1 MTRPPSAT
9 QPDRLDPG
17 TVDAGR
23 SAKAALR
30 DELVAR
36 LRPVARPDHRHH
48 WDLLEYIA
56 DFAGSA
62 AATGLLVEDPRYV
75 AASTVLVTP
84 DNGLRRLRERVLRDG
99 RRLLVPTCGIGR
111 GFLLLDG
118 SACSAE
124 EAVLGSTMEAID
136 ELARPVTLRE
146 IAAAAR
152 PDLLVTGAL
161 GVTAAGLR
169 LGKGRGYFDL
179 EWAMLREVGAVEA
192 DAPVA
197 VLVHDVQV
205 VDEELPVEVH
215 DVVADLVVTP
225 TRRIATGRTGARAAR
240 LERERITPEML
251 ARTPPLRELLET

>member
-1 MTRPPSAT
+1 MERPGA
-9 QPDRLDPG
+9 
-17 TVDAGR
+17 A
-23 SAKAALR
+23 AKAALR

-48 WDLLEYIA
+48 WELLEFIA
-56 DFAGSA
+56 DFEGSEAATARLAADPAYAA
-62 AATGLLVEDPRYV
+62 AATI
-75 AASTVLVTP
+75 LVTP

-118 SACSAE
+118 AGLTAAE
-124 EAVLGSTMEAID
+124 AALGSTMEAIE
-136 ELARPVTLRE
+136 ELARPVTLRG
-146 IAAAAR
+146 IAASAR

-179 EWAMLREVGAVEA
+179 EWALLREVGAVPA

-205 VDEELPVEVH
+205 VEAALPVEPH

-225 TRRIATGRTGARAAR
+225 TRSIATGRTGPRAAR
-240 LERERITPEML
+240 LERERVTPAML
-251 ARTPPLRELLET
+251 DAIPPLRELVGG